1 MSNYLSKDEFWATTL
16 ELPAEEVELVDPH
29 GRKKG
34 KIRMRGLSGAEL
46 ESYQESVSR
55 GSDGKGVSFRNATT
69 RLVAL
74 CAINEDGSPFFGKG
88 EHLKLADAPSWMIM
102 QLFDSACR
110 LSGMKESDV
119 KELAENFDETDGEPS
134 SSD

>member
-1 MSNYLSKDEFWATTL
+1 MSYLSKDDFWSVSR
-16 ELPAEEVELVDPH
+16 ELPAEEVTLVDPH
-29 GRKKG
+29 GRAVG

-46 ESYQESVSR
+46 ERYQESVSR
-55 GSDGKGVSFRNATT
+55 GGGGKGVSFRDATT

-74 CAINEDGSPFFGKG
+74 CAINEDGSPFFSK
-88 EHLKLADAPSWMIM
+88 HDYTKLGDAPSWMVM

-119 KELAENFDETDGEPS
+119 QEMASNFDETPGEPS
-134 SSD
+134 HTV